1 MDNPRGS
8 YRVLAGASGGCD
20 EGGRK
25 MNPASFMLLARETER
40 KPFGAGV
47 VWNPQEADQT
57 MARPCC
63 VA

>member
-1 MDNPRGS
+1 
-8 YRVLAGASGGCD
+8 
-20 EGGRK
+20 